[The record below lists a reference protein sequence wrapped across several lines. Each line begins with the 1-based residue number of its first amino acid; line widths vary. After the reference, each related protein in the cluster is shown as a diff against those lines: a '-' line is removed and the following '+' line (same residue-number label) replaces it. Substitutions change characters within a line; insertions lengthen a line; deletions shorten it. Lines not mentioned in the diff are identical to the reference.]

1 MRASMAYFA
10 GAGTVLAAI
19 VGGVGGGLL
28 IADIV
33 SPKSPKQEL
42 SRLERHMSQQPIP
55 AAATPSE
62 PVPYLSAPQP
72 SAPGTTVA
80 AAQEQPQPQTQTASA
95 APPAQPAD
103 ASQTKPAESQ
113 TKPAESPAKQAEAPA
128 PKPAAPVAQPVAH
141 ELNAAPDD
149 ALARARGGEARR
161 AEASRKFE
169 RRQQWTERRRYKQR
183 QQQELIA
190 VEEKVREDTE
200 PRREYVAEPAKIEMP
215 LIRLFGAE

>member
-1 MRASMAYFA
+1 MRTSMAYFA

-33 SPKSPKQEL
+33 SPKTPKQEL
-42 SRLERHMSQQPIP
+42 SRLERHVAQQPIP
-55 AAATPSE
+55 AATTPSE

-80 AAQEQPQPQTQTASA
+80 AAPEQPRPPTQTAST

-103 ASQTKPAESQ
+103 ASQTKQ
-113 TKPAESPAKQAEAPA
+113 AESPAKQAEAPA
-128 PKPAAPVAQPVAH
+128 PKPAAPVVQPVAH

-149 ALARARGGEARR
+149 ALARARGGEVRR
-161 AEASRKFE
+161 AEGNRKFE

-215 LIRLFGAE
+215 LIRLFGPE

>member
-72 SAPGTTVA
+72 SAPGTTAA
-80 AAQEQPQPQTQTASA
+80 AAQEQPQTQAASA

-103 ASQTKPAESQ
+103 ASQTKPAQSQ

-128 PKPAAPVAQPVAH
+128 PAAPVAQPVVH

-149 ALARARGGEARR
+149 ALARARGGEVRR
-161 AEASRKFE
+161 AEGNRKFE
-169 RRQQWTERRRYKQR
+169 RRQQWTERRRYKR

-190 VEEKVREDTE
+190 VEEKVREDAE

-215 LIRLFGAE
+215 LIRLFGPE

>member
-80 AAQEQPQPQTQTASA
+80 AAPEQPQPQTQTASTV
-95 APPAQPAD
+95 PPAQPAN
-103 ASQTKPAESQ
+103 ASQTKQAES
-113 TKPAESPAKQAEAPA
+113 AAKQAEAPA
-128 PKPAAPVAQPVAH
+128 PKPAAPVAQPVVH

-149 ALARARGGEARR
+149 ALARARGGEVRR
-161 AEASRKFE
+161 AEANRKFE

-183 QQQELIA
+183 QQQELIS
-190 VEEKVREDTE
+190 VEEKVREDAE
-200 PRREYVAEPAKIEMP
+200 PRREYVAEPVKIEMP
-215 LIRLFGAE
+215 QIRLFGPE

>member
-1 MRASMAYFA
+1 MRTSMAYFA

-33 SPKSPKQEL
+33 SPKTPKQEL
-42 SRLERHMSQQPIP
+42 SRLERHVAQQPIP
-55 AAATPSE
+55 AATTPSE

-80 AAQEQPQPQTQTASA
+80 AAPEQPRPPTQTAST

-103 ASQTKPAESQ
+103 ASQ

-149 ALARARGGEARR
+149 ALARASGGDINN
-161 AEASRKFE
+161 ASSRN
-169 RRQQWTERRRYKQR
+169 
-183 QQQELIA
+183 
-190 VEEKVREDTE
+190 
-200 PRREYVAEPAKIEMP
+200 
-215 LIRLFGAE
+215 

>member
-80 AAQEQPQPQTQTASA
+80 AAPEQPQPQTQTASTV
-95 APPAQPAD
+95 PPAQPAHGCRP
-103 ASQTKPAESQ
+103 KHR
-113 TKPAESPAKQAEAPA
+113 AP
-128 PKPAAPVAQPVAH
+128 PP
-141 ELNAAPDD
+141 NA
-149 ALARARGGEARR
+149 
-161 AEASRKFE
+161 
-169 RRQQWTERRRYKQR
+169 
-183 QQQELIA
+183 
-190 VEEKVREDTE
+190 
-200 PRREYVAEPAKIEMP
+200 
-215 LIRLFGAE
+215 

>member
-33 SPKSPKQEL
+33 SPKTPKQEL
-42 SRLERHMSQQPIP
+42 SRLERHVAQQPIP
-55 AAATPSE
+55 AATTPSE

-80 AAQEQPQPQTQTASA
+80 AAQEQPQPQTQTAA
-95 APPAQPAD
+95 TAPPAQPAD
-103 ASQTKPAESQ
+103 ASQAKQ
-113 TKPAESPAKQAEAPA
+113 AESPAKQAEAPA
-128 PKPAAPVAQPVAH
+128 PKPAAPVAQPVVH
-141 ELNAAPDD
+141 ELNAVPDD
-149 ALARARGGEARR
+149 ALAKARGGEVRR
-161 AEASRKFE
+161 AEANRKFE
-169 RRQQWTERRRYKQR
+169 RRQQWTDRRRYKQR

-200 PRREYVAEPAKIEMP
+200 PRREYAAEPAKIEMP
-215 LIRLFGAE
+215 LIRLFGPE

>member
-1 MRASMAYFA
+1 MRTSMAYFA

-42 SRLERHMSQQPIP
+42 SRLERHVAQQPIP
-55 AAATPSE
+55 AATTPSE

-80 AAQEQPQPQTQTASA
+80 AAPEQPQPQTQTAST

-103 ASQTKPAESQ
+103 ASQ

-128 PKPAAPVAQPVAH
+128 PKPAAPVAQPVVH

-149 ALARARGGEARR
+149 ALARARGGEVRR
-161 AEASRKFE
+161 AEGNRKLE
-169 RRQQWTERRRYKQR
+169 RHQQWTERRRYKQR

-215 LIRLFGAE
+215 LIRLFGPE

>member
-1 MRASMAYFA
+1 MRTSMAYFA

-33 SPKSPKQEL
+33 SPKTPKQEL
-42 SRLERHMSQQPIP
+42 SRLERHVAQQPIP

-80 AAQEQPQPQTQTASA
+80 AAPEQPRPPTQTAST

-103 ASQTKPAESQ
+103 ASQTKQ
-113 TKPAESPAKQAEAPA
+113 AESPAKQAEAPA

-149 ALARARGGEARR
+149 ALARARGGEVRR
-161 AEASRKFE
+161 GEGNRKFE

-215 LIRLFGAE
+215 LIRLFGPE